1 MAYDKLAPNLKM
13 AAGAKDDNKAGGNN
27 KVEGT
32 TGNRRT
38 RRTTLT
44 RRNRR
49 ETKTGRRHLPR
60 KGKHMKR
67 RPGDVPGTGANTTWH
82 GVTTRK
88 SSADSATSAPASKP
102 TA

>member
-1 MAYDKLAPNLKM
+1 MMTKQEAR
-13 AAGAKDDNKAGGNN
+13 N
-27 KVEGT
+27 KVDGI

-44 RRNRR
+44 RRNRK
-49 ETKTGRRHLPR
+49 EIKTERRHLPR
-60 KGKHMKR
+60 KENLMKR
-67 RPGDVPGTGANTTWH
+67 KSRDIPGIGASITWH